1 MVVGYVDPN
10 FPNPMGPHDARIVI
24 YGYTP
29 SLAIGI
35 LGVALF
41 LIASGLHLWLLLKT
55 KTWYFST
62 MLVGLVLEIVGY
74 IFRILSSQQDP
85 YSITWFVVQ
94 YFTIVVAPVFF
105 SAAIYTIV
113 SVLISIYGRE
123 HAVLPPKVILGV
135 FITFDAVATIIQIAG
150 AALVGV
156 AYSNEKDPTTPSNI
170 LLAGLSIQLAS
181 FAIFL
186 VVLGWTL
193 IRARRSSADV
203 SPVFLTTLILAT
215 LAIFLRTC
223 FRVAEGAEGLMS
235 ALSVH
240 EAYFGALE
248 FAPVV
253 VAVFLLAYGH
263 PGRYLKRPGRHIE
276 KTMMPVQV

>member
-1 MVVGYVDPN
+1 M
-10 FPNPMGPHDARIVI
+10 
-24 YGYTP
+24 
-29 SLAIGI
+29 
-35 LGVALF
+35 
-41 LIASGLHLWLLLKT
+41 
-55 KTWYFST
+55 
-62 MLVGLVLEIVGY
+62 
-74 IFRILSSQQDP
+74 
-85 YSITWFVVQ
+85 
-94 YFTIVVAPVFF
+94 VAPVFF

-135 FITFDAVATIIQIAG
+135 FITLDVISTVIQIAG
-150 AALVGV
+150 AAMVGV

-170 LLAGLSIQLAS
+170 LLAGLSAQLAS
-181 FAIFL
+181 FTIFL

-193 IRARRSSADV
+193 LRARQSSAKV
-203 SPVFLTTLILAT
+203 SPVFLTMLIVAS

-253 VAVFLLAYGH
+253 IAVFLLAYGH
-263 PGRYLKRPGRHIE
+263 PGRYLQQSGRYHE
-276 KTMMPVQV
+276 KGTAPSAEMMT